1 MKLRSL
7 PVFIVLTTGL
17 AFAQIAANAG
27 GVAVSTAGV
36 FTSGF
41 QGIKGVPYSADVIT
55 ETTRVLA
62 DGNRIHQEIH
72 GKQFRDSEGRTR
84 TETEFQMPY
93 QEAPFQHI
101 AIEDASQ
108 RVFLTLDS
116 RTKTAMV
123 HHFGS
128 ATAQTQQAAN
138 PPATATRPVA
148 RLRILDQPRT
158 EDLGTMEIEGFTVKG
173 TRHTRTIPAGQIGND
188 QPITSVQEVWVAPA
202 LKITL
207 LTKNDDPQSGE
218 RITKLV
224 NIRTTEP
231 DPSLF
236 QIPPDYAVK
245 DDQPQK

>member
-7 PVFIVLTTGL
+7 LVFIVLTTGL

-36 FTSGF
+36 FTGGF

-84 TETEFQMPY
+84 TETEFQMPF

-101 AIEDASQ
+101 AIEDPVQ
-108 RVFLTLDS
+108 GIFLSLDS
-116 RTKTAMV
+116 RSKMAII
-123 HHFGS
+123 HHFGN
-128 ATAQTQQAAN
+128 AGGQTPRVPN
-138 PPATATRPVA
+138 PPATATRPQA
-148 RLRILDQPRT
+148 RLRMLDQPRT

-188 QPITSVQEVWVAPA
+188 QPITSVQETWMSPV
-202 LKITL
+202 LKTVL
-207 LTKNDDPQSGE
+207 LNKHDDPQSGQ
-218 RITKLV
+218 RIMKLV
-224 NIRTTEP
+224 NIQTTEP

-236 QIPPDYAVK
+236 QVPPDYTVK
-245 DDQPQK
+245 DDGAPR